1 MTPLASIPLDDPRI
15 AVQGALHV
23 ERSADLIRL
32 SRLPAWT
39 RAQSPE
45 PAFDLM
51 AAMTSGVRL
60 VFATTS
66 SIVELDMIE
75 TGLQFAGEAR
85 RRADVEIYADGNSD
99 ARSLTAG
106 HTIVVDEAEVAF
118 VAGRATT
125 LRFELAAGPKRVV
138 IWLPQSA
145 CCEISG
151 LRLDQTALLEQASSD
166 ARVWAHYGSSISH
179 GMEAAG
185 PSRSWPALAARTAGV
200 ELVNLGLAGQCHLD
214 GFVARTLRDGAFDLI
229 SLKPGVN
236 VVASDTFRRRT
247 FANAVH
253 SFLDTIREGCP
264 TTPLLVISPTFCPLI
279 EDEPGP
285 VRRIPG
291 GTYLREAR
299 SHAREDGALC
309 LADVRRILSDV
320 VERRRGSG
328 DGALFLLDGLSLLGA
343 TDAYSL
349 TDKLHPGAEGHEKI
363 ARRMVERA
371 FGKGCAF
378 GGA

>member
-1 MTPLASIPLDDPRI
+1 MTPLASVPLNDPRI

-23 ERSADLIRL
+23 ERSAHIIRF

-39 RAQSPE
+39 RTQSPE
-45 PAFDLM
+45 AAFDLM

-66 SIVELDMIE
+66 SIVELDIIE

-85 RRADVEIYADGNSD
+85 RKATVELYADDHCD

-106 HTIVVDEAEVAF
+106 HTIVVDEAKVAF
-118 VAGRATT
+118 VAGQSTT

-151 LRLDQTALLEQASSD
+151 LRLDRTALLEQASLD

-185 PSRSWPALAARTAGV
+185 PSRSWPALAARAAGV

-229 SLKPGVN
+229 SLKLGAN
-236 VVASDTFRRRT
+236 VVSLDTFRRRT

-264 TTPLLVISPTFCPLI
+264 TTPLLVISPIFCPLI

-299 SHAREDGALC
+299 PHAREDGALC
-309 LADVRRILSDV
+309 MTDVREILSNV
-320 VERRRGSG
+320 VERRRGGG
-328 DGALFLLDGLSLLGA
+328 DETLSLLDGLSLFGTA
-343 TDAYSL
+343 DASSL
-349 TDKLHPGAEGHEKI
+349 PDRIHPDPEGHETI

-378 GGA
+378 GEV